1 MSKLKTEVSLI
12 ERNGRTV
19 SKRTAFYENGQIAE
33 TGTYAI
39 SQHGWS
45 WNVPIG
51 VVTSYFENGQI
62 KSEISY
68 NESGSLDGESIY
80 FDSKG
85 TLLKKQNF
93 LKDKLIDEV
102 VFVAEENFEKDS
114 F

>member
-19 SKRTAFYENGQIAE
+19 SKRTAFFENGQIAE
-33 TGTYAI
+33 TGIYSI

-45 WNVPIG
+45 WNVPVG
-51 VVTSYFENGQI
+51 VVKSYFENGQL

-68 NESGSLDGESIY
+68 NENGSLDGECLY
-80 FDSKG
+80 YDSHG
-85 TLLKKQNF
+85 TLLKKQSYA
-93 LKDKLIDEV
+93 KDKLINEE
-102 VFVAEENFEKDS
+102 VFVVEEDYTKEK

>member
-1 MSKLKTEVSLI
+1 MTKLKTEVSLI

-19 SKRTAFYENGQIAE
+19 SKRTAYYENGQVAE
-33 TGTYAI
+33 TGTYSI

-51 VVTSYFENGQI
+51 VVKSYFENGQL

-68 NESGSLDGESIY
+68 SENGSLDGESFFY
-80 FDSKG
+80 DSHG
-85 TLLKKQNF
+85 TLLKKQSYA
-93 LKDKLIDEV
+93 KDKLLNEEV
-102 VFVAEENFEKDS
+102 YVLEENFEKER

>member
-1 MSKLKTEVSLI
+1 MTKLKTEVSLI

-19 SKRTAFYENGQIAE
+19 SKRTAFFENGNIAE
-33 TGTYAI
+33 SGTYSI

-45 WNVPIG
+45 WNVPVG
-51 VVTSYFENGQI
+51 VVKNYFENGQL

-68 NESGSLDGESIY
+68 NENGNLDGESLF

-85 TLLKKQNF
+85 TLLKKLSYAN
-93 LKDKLIDEV
+93 DKLVNEE
-102 VFVAEENFEKDS
+102 VFVVEENFEKES